1 MSLIAAGAGM
11 LVSWFTGKLGK
22 ALVGSAVDGVVGA
35 VKQYIGKEITKE
47 ELETRLQETLAQ
59 SAATVEIAHADAVA
73 KTYASFTSTWKDVPI
88 AVKVWAVVT
97 LSMLFVILWH
107 AFAIPLLVWQFGG
120 SFPSSGNL
128 ADYAYGILVLCIG
141 GGAYALKG
149 GDWLD
154 RVKGAMKR

>member
-11 LVSWFTGKLGK
+11 LASWFTGKLGK
-22 ALVGSAVDGVVGA
+22 MVVGSAVDGVVDV
-35 VKQYIGKEITKE
+35 VKQYVGGKISKE
-47 ELETRLQETLAQ
+47 ELETRLQETLAK

-73 KTYASFTSTWKDVPI
+73 KTYASFTNTWKDVPI

-97 LSMLFVILWH
+97 LSMLSVILWH
-107 AFAIPLLVWQFGG
+107 ALAIPYLVWQFGG

-141 GGAYALKG
+141 GGAYALKAG
-149 GDWLD
+149 TVHTLP
-154 RVKGAMKR
+154 KS